1 MARSRSQASGPST
14 EDVGQQGLGLGVA
27 WFGEYHVAED
37 LGGPAQVAV
46 GKAAVA
52 EAVRVS
58 DPPRVRCRF
67 LILVPN
73 E

>member
-1 MARSRSQASGPST
+1 
-14 EDVGQQGLGLGVA
+14 VLGVA
-27 WFGEYHVAED
+27 WFGEYHVVED
-37 LGGPAQVAV
+37 LGGPVQVAV

-58 DPPRVRCRF
+58 DPPRVRCGF

>member
-27 WFGEYHVAED
+27 WLRRRYHVVED
-37 LGGPAQVAV
+37 LGGPSAGFAV

-52 EAVRVS
+52 EAQVAAGPLRS
-58 DPPRVRCRF
+58 G
-67 LILVPN
+67 
-73 E
+73 

>member
-27 WFGEYHVAED
+27 WFGEYHVVED

-52 EAVRVS
+52 EAQVAAGPLRS
-58 DPPRVRCRF
+58 G
-67 LILVPN
+67 
-73 E
+73 